1 VIVADSNVLAYLWL
15 PGEHTRA
22 ARAVWDRD
30 PDWHVPVLWR
40 AEMRSILVGFLRCKS
55 MHVADIVMAMTAM
68 EKSLRHSEHHV
79 DSSAVFDAAQR
90 SSCSAYDCE
99 FVALADALAAPLVT
113 EDRQI
118 LAAFPQRAVRMA
130 DFVAHQSHGK

>member
-1 VIVADSNVLAYLWL
+1 MIVADSNVLAYLWL
-15 PGEHTRA
+15 PGEHTGA
-22 ARAVWDRD
+22 ARAVWDKD

-40 AEMRSILVGFLRCKS
+40 AEMRSILVGYLRRQS
-55 MHVADIVMAMTAM
+55 LNLVDVLMAMTAM
-68 EKSLRHSEHHV
+68 EQSLGQNEHHV
-79 DSSAVFDAAQR
+79 DSATVFDVAQR

-99 FVALADALAAPLVT
+99 FVALAEALAAPLVT

-130 DFVAHQSHGK
+130 DFVARQA